1 MKLIIGFGFVL
12 GAFMAAGE
20 VVVTKVGETVTLECG
35 VDTFTHLQ
43 WCHKDVKLVSVNGKT
58 GQVFK
63 TSQNFIP
70 VTARLRVKQE
80 TKIVISKVTEADA
93 GQFTC
98 EADKKTYQHS
108 LIVVSVSVTPSGVL
122 QLGSEAI
129 LHCGVTG
136 LTPGSMVQ
144 WKGPAGRGPSASPTV
159 QLKPVAAMDGGIWQ
173 CTFSCGPEIFSENV
187 TIQVDVLILQTPTT
201 SLHSE
206 VTPITCDN
214 CIADPPPTAFQQSRF
229 HWWKW
234 VTLVS
239 GCLVLIGLVIF
250 AIIFYKKFRKAKRH
264 FQRTNTLQ
272 QPLKPKHVV
281 PLCDHP
287 TDAAEAVRPPSVTP
301 AYRGDTKGRERKGEI
316 ENKRKVKQRE

>member
-58 GQVFK
+58 
-63 TSQNFIP
+63 

-187 TIQVDVLILQTPTT
+187 TIQVDG
-201 SLHSE
+201 
-206 VTPITCDN
+206 
-214 CIADPPPTAFQQSRF
+214 IADPPPTAFQQSRF

-250 AIIFYKKFRKAKRH
+250 AIIFYKKFRKAKASIGRH
-264 FQRTNTLQ
+264 LQ
-272 QPLKPKHVV
+272 FSQQMLQK
-281 PLCDHP
+281 
-287 TDAAEAVRPPSVTP
+287 PSVP
-301 AYRGDTKGRERKGEI
+301 PL
-316 ENKRKVKQRE
+316 